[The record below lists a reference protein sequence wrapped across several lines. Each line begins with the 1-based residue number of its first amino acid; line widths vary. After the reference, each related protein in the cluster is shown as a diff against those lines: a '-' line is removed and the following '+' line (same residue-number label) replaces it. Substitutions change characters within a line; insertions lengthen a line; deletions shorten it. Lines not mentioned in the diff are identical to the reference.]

1 MLDNFLEFM
10 FTACIQELR
19 QKYFLQ
25 NSLPQKKKKAFW
37 HTCSC
42 HDYSQPKCTW
52 PKNGEAGSQLC
63 KNDFVAP

>member
-25 NSLPQKKKKAFW
+25 NSLPQKKKKLSGIPAAV
-37 HTCSC
+37 TITV
-42 HDYSQPKCTW
+42 SQSALGPRTERQVHNSAKMT
-52 PKNGEAGSQLC
+52 S
-63 KNDFVAP
+63 